1 MIVPRGTTGRSLF
14 VGQTTLSHSL
24 PPKKIRWNLKKRAPW
39 TGNQF
44 IFKSFT
50 FGSMA
55 SLLGM
60 QWPNGITSFTST
72 IFQSIEL
79 LCIFCSELKKQENMN
94 KLQLELENVGRYA
107 LPLTYFLPLVKLFSL
122 TCQTPYLPRI
132 LLNQFFQ
139 GAMEVNPAP
148 KSSMK
153 PVADIAKYRSK
164 RVLKKNKIKQGGPPD
179 PFLTAVKDP

>member
-1 MIVPRGTTGRSLF
+1 
-14 VGQTTLSHSL
+14 
-24 PPKKIRWNLKKRAPW
+24 
-39 TGNQF
+39 
-44 IFKSFT
+44 
-50 FGSMA
+50 MA

-60 QWPNGITSFTST
+60 QWPNGITST

-94 KLQLELENVGRYA
+94 KLQFELENVGRYA
-107 LPLTYFLPLVKLFSL
+107 LPLTYFLPLIKLFSL

-164 RVLKKNKIKQGGPPD
+164 RVLKKKQNQTRWAPRSIYNCS
-179 PFLTAVKDP
+179 

>member
-1 MIVPRGTTGRSLF
+1 MKPEEKS
-14 VGQTTLSHSL
+14 
-24 PPKKIRWNLKKRAPW
+24 PW

-55 SLLGM
+55 SHLGM
-60 QWPNGITSFTST
+60 QWPNGITST

-79 LCIFCSELKKQENMN
+79 LCIFCSELKTQENMN
-94 KLQLELENVGRYA
+94 KLQLALENAGRYT
-107 LPLTYFLPLVKLFSL
+107 LPLTYFLPLIKLFSL

-179 PFLTAVKDP
+179 PFITGVKNP

>member
-14 VGQTTLSHSL
+14 VDQTTLSHSL

-60 QWPNGITSFTST
+60 QWPNGITST

-107 LPLTYFLPLVKLFSL
+107 LPLTSCPWLNSSPWHAKPRTFQESFWTNFSKEQWKW
-122 TCQTPYLPRI
+122 TRHQKAAWNR
-132 LLNQFFQ
+132 
-139 GAMEVNPAP
+139 
-148 KSSMK
+148 
-153 PVADIAKYRSK
+153 
-164 RVLKKNKIKQGGPPD
+164 
-179 PFLTAVKDP
+179 